1 MARRRKAK
9 GRRGTPPAGRASNRS
24 DSEASAQDS
33 SGEQS
38 PNNVPVDVL
47 PRDVGFKFRVA
58 ADVKNPRFEF
68 TADRGVRLFD
78 DTREVA
84 LLDVHAQ
91 TYMNRREG
99 SRPPKVLTSV
109 PVVAEGAL
117 THSDELLQTF
127 SRVYAVDTGTKV
139 IDGVRVSVTA
149 AARFHIPKDYRT
161 TPVWEEYRPVFE
173 VHGLKEDPERHG
185 WEWFIANEI
194 VRVPLVVGE
203 RVAIITDAK
212 RDLLPAIN
220 QRIVPLN
227 ERQELPRGFMM
238 LYASQDS
245 GSASVM
251 SYAIKAVDRCV
262 RMVFAQIEAGATY
275 PPLIRSR
282 PFSYCTSSRIWKAP
296 PPARSEFSR
305 PSNPADGI

>member
-1 MARRRKAK
+1 VSTSSAS
-9 GRRGTPPAGRASNRS
+9 GPPAE
-24 DSEASAQDS
+24 DSPSQQTPGTA
-33 SGEQS
+33 
-38 PNNVPVDVL
+38 PVGAL
-47 PRDVGFKFRVA
+47 PRDIGFKFRVA
-58 ADVKNPRFEF
+58 EDVKNPRFEF
-68 TADRGVRLFD
+68 TSERGVRLFD
-78 DTREVA
+78 DTREIA

-91 TYMNRREG
+91 TYMNRKEG

-109 PVVAEGAL
+109 PVAPEGAL
-117 THSDELLQTF
+117 RHSDELLQTF

-139 IDGVRVSVTA
+139 IDGIRVSVTA

-194 VRVPLVVGE
+194 VWVPLVIGE

-220 QRIVPLN
+220 QRMIPLN
-227 ERQELPRGFMM
+227 EKQELPRGFTM

-245 GSASVM
+245 GFASVM
-251 SYAIKAVDRCV
+251 SYAIKVVDRCV
-262 RMVFAQIEAGATY
+262 RMVFSQIEAGATY
-275 PPLIRSR
+275 PPLIRHR
-282 PFSYCTSSRIWKAP
+282 PFSYCRSSRTWKAP

-305 PSNPADGI
+305 PSHPPKDV